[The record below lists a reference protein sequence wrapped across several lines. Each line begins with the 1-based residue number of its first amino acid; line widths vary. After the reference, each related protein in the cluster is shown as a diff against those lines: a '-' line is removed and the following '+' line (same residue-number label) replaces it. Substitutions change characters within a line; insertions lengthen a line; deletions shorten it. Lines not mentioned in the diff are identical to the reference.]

1 MSRLGHF
8 EHESDVNN
16 YPGTKKVN
24 WNYPRQRHVV
34 TLHVFMDVITE
45 DVSEIKQGKD
55 VMAKGQH
62 KNTER
67 QETM

>member
-16 YPGTKKVN
+16 YTGTEKVN
-24 WNYPRQRHVV
+24 WNYPRQRRHMV

-45 DVSEIKQGKD
+45 DVS
-55 VMAKGQH
+55 
-62 KNTER
+62 
-67 QETM
+67 